1 MDIGFVWD
9 QTKYEKVIKDHG
21 VKFFEV
27 VGAFE
32 DPDGFESPSLIE
44 HEERWIWVGK
54 TLWNRLLV
62 IVYTDEDL
70 PLYRTIM
77 AFDAEGRLHDEYY
90 QR

>member
-1 MDIGFVWD
+1 MTCSVSAFTQQRMKLEAV
-9 QTKYEKVIKDHG
+9 
-21 VKFFEV
+21 FFE
-27 VGAFE
+27 
-32 DPDGFESPSLIE
+32 
-44 HEERWIWVGK
+44 
-54 TLWNRLLV
+54 LWNRLLV